1 MNVAFFYATVVYL
14 ALFITATQTSA
25 LKTSDAKQG
34 VFFVATE
41 TQTSSLETEEA
52 KQGDIFAGA
61 DKLANNV
68 GLMQSK
74 AAKSKSKKS
83 ALVPKTIAAPLIQT
97 IAPTPAPLIQTIAP
111 TSAPLIKCNTTQK
124 SGGQGTTVLT
134 INMQTT
140 SGTFK
145 VTYDMKDKQPDQL
158 TINYEGD
165 TIYDSGLVKGKKTV
179 DVSFSGSSSI
189 ITVTINAPQAGTRW
203 EVTVGCPS

>member
-83 ALVPKTIAAPLIQT
+83 ALVPKTIA
-97 IAPTPAPLIQTIAP
+97 APLIQTIAP